1 VTAIASSISLRRRSK
16 RVLLSV
22 GEFGILILGFYLSLF
37 SGAIVAF
44 AFEFAGESA
53 VGWGFLCGAILGLVL
68 TVVGFRAVRRKNRPW
83 KIEYEADRREL
94 ERAERKTHP
103 TRARCKR
110 IAKRVLVCMP
120 SLVAALVLFFF
131 PVATHIV
138 HLRAHYLGHYRVPIP
153 WNLAVFS
160 SPEVFWARNYVWAL
174 ARSDDRARFGVT
186 SYGEPSSAIE
196 FGFIDPDYDAIR
208 FNARYS
214 GSWHPAAQE
223 FSRDF
228 RLNGVAFRCWQYQYG
243 HFGGGAWSIS
253 CKTPLEARWL
263 NLYAGFL
270 GREEDI
276 PIFYRIIEG
285 ITPVH

>member
-1 VTAIASSISLRRRSK
+1 MLAILAEVASKGRFFLR
-16 RVLLSV
+16 LLSGMMLAGTV
-22 GEFGILILGFYLSLF
+22 SM
-37 SGAIVAF
+37 AIRRTIRPPDRWAHVQ
-44 AFEFAGESA
+44 
-53 VGWGFLCGAILGLVL
+53 
-68 TVVGFRAVRRKNRPW
+68 VRRAR
-83 KIEYEADRREL
+83 
-94 ERAERKTHP
+94 HP
-103 TRARCKR
+103 VRTKCV
-110 IAKRVLVCMP
+110 RVLVCVP
-120 SLVAALVLFFF
+120 SMVAAVVLFFF